1 MLGRLFLAFTLV
13 TLVELWLLVKL
24 AAAVSLPVTIGL
36 VVLTGFAGAWL
47 AKREGLRVLASIQS
61 ELAAGRVPGGPII
74 DGLCVLVAGAFLLT
88 PGILTDIAGFALLI
102 PFARAPIRA
111 AVSRWFRNQV
121 DAGRV
126 HFIGG
131 PGAGFG
137 APGAG
142 MGGFGGFA
150 PPPGERIGAPRAP
163 RGTADDPDVIDV

>member
-24 AAAVSLPVTIGL
+24 AAAVSLPATIGL

-47 AKREGLRVLASIQS
+47 AKREGLRVLASIQT
-61 ELAAGRVPGGPII
+61 ELAAGKVPGGPII

-88 PGILTDIAGFALLI
+88 PGILTDVAGFALLI

-111 AVSRWFRNQV
+111 AVSKWFRGQV

-137 APGAG
+137 GP
-142 MGGFGGFA
+142 GGFGGFSSFG
-150 PPPGERIGAPRAP
+150 PPPGRDRVGAPP